1 MSLKKFNIY
10 IMKLLNIFSG
20 MFNKFKSIDKKILPS
35 RGLFY
40 KDDFNLKIKK
50 ASIEDIKEYE
60 SGFNKDLGIIIY
72 KIKKIVEKN
81 LVFSSGYKF
90 NDLKSIDVIFIFLEI
105 VKYTKG
111 KPIKIIY
118 NNEETSKEETVEF
131 NSSNF
136 NYYELEKE
144 CMDCYNSINREFAI
158 SGYHYTLPSIGVE
171 NCLTQF
177 LIMKSSEP
185 DSKKYND
192 YNYSFTYFLGHKD
205 FISFAEIDNL
215 IQIFNYDLDEL
226 EKLKIEE
233 ILKVF
238 VPMQR
243 YTLIKNGKVIEIN
256 SKIDLENI
264 WK

>member
-118 NNEETSKEETVEF
+118 NNEETSKVAKARARKALSEMKK
-131 NSSNF
+131 
-136 NYYELEKE
+136 LIAA
-144 CMDCYNSINREFAI
+144 YNKAS
-158 SGYHYTLPSIGVE
+158 V
-171 NCLTQF
+171 
-177 LIMKSSEP
+177 
-185 DSKKYND
+185 
-192 YNYSFTYFLGHKD
+192 
-205 FISFAEIDNL
+205 AE
-215 IQIFNYDLDEL
+215 
-226 EKLKIEE
+226 
-233 ILKVF
+233 
-238 VPMQR
+238 
-243 YTLIKNGKVIEIN
+243 GKV
-256 SKIDLENI
+256 K
-264 WK
+264 